1 MAQEAGLQATQDESP
16 TSNSSRTP
24 PSAAAARGQR
34 GERGYEPTQLLAET
48 EDVRARASGRLLLSL
63 V

>member
-1 MAQEAGLQATQDESP
+1 MAQEAGLQAAQDESP

-24 PSAAAARGQR
+24 PSAAAKGQR
-34 GERGYEPTQLLAET
+34 GSRGYEPTQLLAET